1 MWLEEKASI
10 GTSKARKI
18 NPQKEVK
25 APCND
30 E

>member
-18 NPQKEVK
+18 NLQKEAK
-25 APCND
+25 SSLQW
-30 E
+30 